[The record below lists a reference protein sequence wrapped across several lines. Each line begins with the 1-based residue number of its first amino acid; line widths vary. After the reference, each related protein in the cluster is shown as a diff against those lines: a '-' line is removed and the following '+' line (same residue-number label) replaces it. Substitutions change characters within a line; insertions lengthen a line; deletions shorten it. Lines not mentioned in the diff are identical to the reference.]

1 MTVYVCKYL
10 DTRQGV
16 VTLEVDAPNRTD
28 AVNRIRLK
36 GKPISVEEKV
46 MGSKEIVL
54 FQSKKIKLKDISLF
68 CKQMSVMLESGIP
81 LNNAVD
87 ILEQQA
93 TSKNLKSSLKIV
105 SKSLKEGSQLSKA
118 MLDQEGMFPDL
129 LIRMVQAGEKTGKLD
144 EVLEKMSEHYTKEL
158 KTSRQIQ
165 GAMIYPAV
173 LAFLAV
179 AAVLAL
185 LYVVI
190 PSFSGIFEQSGMAM
204 PLPTRIV
211 LAASNFVR
219 SSWYILFGVTG
230 ILVFLFLRYRST
242 EAGRYQ
248 LDRLKLNLPV
258 IKGPMQKIV
267 TARFASTL
275 AILTSAGIP
284 LVEAIESAA
293 ATTNNAVV
301 IEKMKIANEGLQKG
315 ERLTGMITSTG
326 LFPPMMLSMVKIG
339 EESGSLESMLVKT
352 SDYYEEELETAIKQL
367 LSLLEPAMIIVMG
380 VIIGGIVASVML
392 PMFELAHAVDAGS
405 GVDQYEGAS
414 EKFRR

>member
-1 MTVYVCKYL
+1 MTIYVCKYL

-46 MGSKEIVL
+46 MGSKEIHL

-118 MLDQEGMFPDL
+118 MLDQDGMFPDL

-405 GVDQYEGAS
+405 GVDQ
-414 EKFRR
+414 

>member
-144 EVLEKMSEHYTKEL
+144 EVLEKMSEHYNKEL
-158 KTSRQIQ
+158 KTSRQIR

-185 LYVVI
+185 LYIVI
-190 PSFSGIFEQSGMAM
+190 PSFSGIFEQSGMDM

-219 SSWYILFGVTG
+219 SYWYILFGVTG

-248 LDRLKLNLPV
+248 LDRLKLWLPV

-339 EESGSLESMLVKT
+339 EESGSLESMLIKT

-405 GVDQYEGAS
+405 GADQ
-414 EKFRR
+414 

>member
-46 MGSKEIVL
+46 MGSKEINL

-68 CKQMSVMLESGIP
+68 CKQMSVMLNSGIP

-87 ILEQQA
+87 ILEQQTDA
-93 TSKNLKSSLKIV
+93 KNLKASLKVI

-158 KTSRQIQ
+158 KTSRQIR

-185 LYVVI
+185 LYIVI
-190 PSFSGIFEQSGMAM
+190 PSFSGIFEQSGMDM

-219 SSWYILFGVTG
+219 SYWYILFGVTG

-248 LDRLKLNLPV
+248 LDRLKLWLPV

-315 ERLTGMITSTG
+315 ERLTGMITATG

-405 GVDQYEGAS
+405 GVDQ
-414 EKFRR
+414 

>member
-93 TSKNLKSSLKIV
+93 TSKNLKSSLKII

-190 PSFSGIFEQSGMAM
+190 PSFSGIFEQSGMDM

-219 SSWYILFGVTG
+219 SYWYILFGVTG

-248 LDRLKLNLPV
+248 LDRLKLWLPV

-405 GVDQYEGAS
+405 GADQ
-414 EKFRR
+414 

>member
-28 AVNRIRLK
+28 AVNRIRLR

-46 MGSKEIVL
+46 MGSKEIHL

-392 PMFELAHAVDAGS
+392 PMFELAHAMDAGAETN
-405 GVDQYEGAS
+405 Q
-414 EKFRR
+414 

>member
-28 AVNRIRLK
+28 AVNRVRLK

-144 EVLEKMSEHYTKEL
+144 EVLEKMSEHYNKEL
-158 KTSRQIQ
+158 KTSRQIR

-185 LYVVI
+185 LYIVI
-190 PSFSGIFEQSGMAM
+190 PSFSGIFEQSGMDM

-219 SSWYILFGVTG
+219 SYWYILFGVTG

-248 LDRLKLNLPV
+248 LDRLKLWLPV

-315 ERLTGMITSTG
+315 ERLTGMITATG

-339 EESGSLESMLVKT
+339 EESGSLESMLIKT

-405 GVDQYEGAS
+405 GVDQ
-414 EKFRR
+414 

>member
-1 MTVYVCKYL
+1 
-10 DTRQGV
+10 V

-46 MGSKEIVL
+46 MGSKEIHL

-144 EVLEKMSEHYTKEL
+144 EVLEKMSEHYNKEL
-158 KTSRQIQ
+158 KTSRQIR

-185 LYVVI
+185 LYIVI
-190 PSFSGIFEQSGMAM
+190 PSFSGIFEQSGMDM

-219 SSWYILFGVTG
+219 SYWYILFGVTG

-248 LDRLKLNLPV
+248 LDRLKLWLPV

-315 ERLTGMITSTG
+315 ERLTGMITATG

-339 EESGSLESMLVKT
+339 EESGSLESMLIKT

-405 GVDQYEGAS
+405 GVDQ
-414 EKFRR
+414 

>member
-118 MLDQEGMFPDL
+118 MIDQEGMFPDL

-144 EVLEKMSEHYTKEL
+144 EVLEKMSEHYNKEL
-158 KTSRQIQ
+158 KTSRQIR

-219 SSWYILFGVTG
+219 SSWYILFGVIG

-405 GVDQYEGAS
+405 GADQ
-414 EKFRR
+414 

>member
-46 MGSKEIVL
+46 MGSKEITL

-68 CKQMSVMLESGIP
+68 CKQMSVMLNSGIP

-87 ILEQQA
+87 ILEQQTDA
-93 TSKNLKSSLKIV
+93 KNLKASLKVI

-129 LIRMVQAGEKTGKLD
+129 FIRMVQAGEKTGKLD
-144 EVLEKMSEHYTKEL
+144 EVLEKMSEHYNKEL
-158 KTSRQIQ
+158 KTSRQIR

-185 LYVVI
+185 LYIVI
-190 PSFSGIFEQSGMAM
+190 PSFSGIFEQSGMDM

-219 SSWYILFGVTG
+219 SYWYILFGVTG

-248 LDRLKLNLPV
+248 LDRLKLWLPV

-315 ERLTGMITSTG
+315 ERLTGMITATG

-339 EESGSLESMLVKT
+339 EESGSLESMLIKT

-405 GVDQYEGAS
+405 GVDQ
-414 EKFRR
+414 

>member
-46 MGSKEIVL
+46 MGSKEITL

-118 MLDQEGMFPDL
+118 MIDQEGMFPDL

-144 EVLEKMSEHYTKEL
+144 EVLEKMSEHYNKEL
-158 KTSRQIQ
+158 KTSRQIR

-185 LYVVI
+185 LYIVI

-219 SSWYILFGVTG
+219 SYWYILFGVTG

-242 EAGRYQ
+242 EVGRYQ
-248 LDRLKLNLPV
+248 LDRLKLWLPV

-315 ERLTGMITSTG
+315 ERLTGMITATG

-405 GVDQYEGAS
+405 GADQ
-414 EKFRR
+414 

>member
-46 MGSKEIVL
+46 MGSKEITL

-68 CKQMSVMLESGIP
+68 CKQMSVMLNSGIP

-87 ILEQQA
+87 ILEQQTDA
-93 TSKNLKSSLKIV
+93 KNLKASLKVI

-144 EVLEKMSEHYTKEL
+144 EVLEKMSEHYNKEL
-158 KTSRQIQ
+158 KTSLQIR

-185 LYVVI
+185 LYIVI
-190 PSFSGIFEQSGMAM
+190 PSFSGIFEQSGMDM

-219 SSWYILFGVTG
+219 SYWYILFGVTG

-248 LDRLKLNLPV
+248 LDRLKLWLPV

-315 ERLTGMITSTG
+315 ERLTGMITATG

-339 EESGSLESMLVKT
+339 EESGSLESMLIKT

-405 GVDQYEGAS
+405 GVDQ
-414 EKFRR
+414 

>member
-144 EVLEKMSEHYTKEL
+144 EVLEKMSEHYNKEL
-158 KTSRQIQ
+158 KTSRQIR

-219 SSWYILFGVTG
+219 SSWYFLFGVTG

-392 PMFELAHAVDAGS
+392 PMFELAHAVDAGAETN
-405 GVDQYEGAS
+405 Q
-414 EKFRR
+414 

>member
-405 GVDQYEGAS
+405 GADQ
-414 EKFRR
+414 

>member
-46 MGSKEIVL
+46 MGSKEITL

-144 EVLEKMSEHYTKEL
+144 EVLEKMSEHYNKEL
-158 KTSRQIQ
+158 KTSRQIR

-179 AAVLAL
+179 GAVLAL
-185 LYVVI
+185 LYIVI

-219 SSWYILFGVTG
+219 SYWYILFGVTG

-352 SDYYEEELETAIKQL
+352 SDYYEEELEAAIKQL

-392 PMFELAHAVDAGS
+392 PMFELAHAVDAGAETN
-405 GVDQYEGAS
+405 Q
-414 EKFRR
+414 

>member
-46 MGSKEIVL
+46 MGSKEITL

-68 CKQMSVMLESGIP
+68 CKQMSVMLNSGIP

-87 ILEQQA
+87 ILEQQTDA
-93 TSKNLKSSLKIV
+93 KNLKASLKVISKGLKEGNQL
-105 SKSLKEGSQLSKA
+105 SKSLIEQNGL
-118 MLDQEGMFPDL
+118 FPDL

-144 EVLEKMSEHYTKEL
+144 EVLERMSEHYNKEL
-158 KTSRQIQ
+158 KTSRQIR

-179 AAVLAL
+179 AATLVL

-190 PSFSGIFEQSGMAM
+190 PNFSGIFEQSGVAL

-211 LAASNFVR
+211 LAASNFVQ
-219 SSWYILFGVTG
+219 SYWYILFGGVG
-230 ILVFLFLRYRST
+230 LLVFLFLRYRST

-248 LDRLKLNLPV
+248 LDQLKLKMPV
-258 IKGPMQKIV
+258 VKGPMQKIV

-275 AILTSAGIP
+275 ATLTSAGIP
-284 LVEAIESAA
+284 LVEAIDSAA

-301 IEKMKIANEGLQKG
+301 IDKLRIANEGLQKG
-315 ERLTGMITSTG
+315 ERLTGMLTSTG

-339 EESGSLESMLVKT
+339 EESGSLESMLNKT
-352 SDYYEEELETAIKQL
+352 SDFYEEELEAAIKQL
-367 LSLLEPAMIIVMG
+367 LSLLEPAMIIFMG

-392 PMFELAHAVDAGS
+392 PMFEIANAV
-405 GVDQYEGAS
+405 QQGA
-414 EKFRR
+414 EANQ

>member
-118 MLDQEGMFPDL
+118 MLDQEGMVPDL

-144 EVLEKMSEHYTKEL
+144 EVLEKMSEHYNKER
-158 KTSRQIQ
+158 KTSRQIR

-185 LYVVI
+185 LYIVI

-219 SSWYILFGVTG
+219 SYWYILFGVTG

-248 LDRLKLNLPV
+248 LDRLKLWLPV

-315 ERLTGMITSTG
+315 ERLTGMITATG

-392 PMFELAHAVDAGS
+392 PMFELAHAVDAGA
-405 GVDQYEGAS
+405 GADQ
-414 EKFRR
+414 

>member
-10 DTRQGV
+10 DTRQGI

-68 CKQMSVMLESGIP
+68 CKQMSVMLNSGIP

-87 ILEQQA
+87 ILEQQTDA
-93 TSKNLKSSLKIV
+93 KNLKASLKVISKGLKEGNQL
-105 SKSLKEGSQLSKA
+105 SKSLIEQNGL
-118 MLDQEGMFPDL
+118 FPDL

-144 EVLEKMSEHYTKEL
+144 EVLERMSEHYNKEL
-158 KTSRQIQ
+158 KTSRQIR

-179 AAVLAL
+179 AATLVL

-190 PSFSGIFEQSGMAM
+190 PNFSGIFEQSGVAL

-211 LAASNFVR
+211 LAASNFVQ
-219 SSWYILFGVTG
+219 SYWYILFGGVG
-230 ILVFLFLRYRST
+230 LLVFLFLRYRST

-248 LDRLKLNLPV
+248 LDQLKLKMPV
-258 IKGPMQKIV
+258 VKGPMQKIV

-275 AILTSAGIP
+275 ATLTSAGIP
-284 LVEAIESAA
+284 LVEAIDSAA

-301 IEKMKIANEGLQKG
+301 IDKLRIANEGLQKG
-315 ERLTGMITSTG
+315 ERLTGMLTSTG

-339 EESGSLESMLVKT
+339 EESGSLESMLNKT
-352 SDYYEEELETAIKQL
+352 SDFYEEELEAAIKQL
-367 LSLLEPAMIIVMG
+367 LSLLEPAMIIFMG

-392 PMFELAHAVDAGS
+392 PMFEIANAV
-405 GVDQYEGAS
+405 QQGA
-414 EKFRR
+414 EANQ

>member
-16 VTLEVDAPNRTD
+16 VTLEVDAPNRID

-93 TSKNLKSSLKIV
+93 TSKNLKSSLKVV

-315 ERLTGMITSTG
+315 ERLTGMITATG

-405 GVDQYEGAS
+405 GVDQ
-414 EKFRR
+414 

>member
-144 EVLEKMSEHYTKEL
+144 EVLEKMSEHYNKEL
-158 KTSRQIQ
+158 KTSRQIR

-185 LYVVI
+185 LYIVI
-190 PSFSGIFEQSGMAM
+190 PSFSGIFEQSGMDM

-219 SSWYILFGVTG
+219 SYWYILFGVTG

-248 LDRLKLNLPV
+248 LDRLKLWLPV

-315 ERLTGMITSTG
+315 ERLTGMITATG

-405 GVDQYEGAS
+405 GVDQ
-414 EKFRR
+414 

>member
-10 DTRQGV
+10 DTRQGI

-219 SSWYILFGVTG
+219 SSWYILFGVIG

-405 GVDQYEGAS
+405 GVDQ
-414 EKFRR
+414 

>member
-118 MLDQEGMFPDL
+118 MLDQEGMYPDL

-144 EVLEKMSEHYTKEL
+144 EVLEKMSEHYNKEL
-158 KTSRQIQ
+158 KTSRQIR

-179 AAVLAL
+179 GAVLAL

-242 EAGRYQ
+242 ETGRYQ

-392 PMFELAHAVDAGS
+392 PMFELAHAVDAGAETN
-405 GVDQYEGAS
+405 Q
-414 EKFRR
+414 

>member
-118 MLDQEGMFPDL
+118 MIDQEGMFPDL

-144 EVLEKMSEHYTKEL
+144 EVLEKMSEHYNKEL
-158 KTSRQIQ
+158 KTSRQIR

-219 SSWYILFGVTG
+219 SYWYILFGVTG

-242 EAGRYQ
+242 EVGRYQ
-248 LDRLKLNLPV
+248 LDRLKLWLPV

-315 ERLTGMITSTG
+315 ERLTGMITATD

-367 LSLLEPAMIIVMG
+367 LSLLEPAMIIFMG

-405 GVDQYEGAS
+405 GVDQ
-414 EKFRR
+414 

>member
-1 MTVYVCKYL
+1 MTVYVCKYF

-93 TSKNLKSSLKIV
+93 TSKNLKSSLKII

-144 EVLEKMSEHYTKEL
+144 EVLEKMSEHYNKEL
-158 KTSRQIQ
+158 KTSRQIR

-190 PSFSGIFEQSGMAM
+190 PSFSGIFEQSGMDM

-219 SSWYILFGVTG
+219 SYWYILFGVTG

-248 LDRLKLNLPV
+248 LDRLKLWLPV

-293 ATTNNAVV
+293 ATTNNTVV

-315 ERLTGMITSTG
+315 ERLTGMITATG

-405 GVDQYEGAS
+405 GVDQ
-414 EKFRR
+414 

>member
-144 EVLEKMSEHYTKEL
+144 EVLEKMSEHYNKEL
-158 KTSRQIQ
+158 KTSRQIR

-179 AAVLAL
+179 GAVLAL
-185 LYVVI
+185 LYIVI

-219 SSWYILFGVTG
+219 SYWYILFGVTG

-339 EESGSLESMLVKT
+339 EESGSLESMLIKT

-405 GVDQYEGAS
+405 GVDQ
-414 EKFRR
+414 

>member
-1 MTVYVCKYL
+1 
-10 DTRQGV
+10 
-16 VTLEVDAPNRTD
+16 VDAPNRTD

-144 EVLEKMSEHYTKEL
+144 EVLEKMSEHYNKEL
-158 KTSRQIQ
+158 KTSRQIR

-185 LYVVI
+185 LYIVI
-190 PSFSGIFEQSGMAM
+190 PSFSGIFEQSGMDM

-219 SSWYILFGVTG
+219 SYWYILFGVTG

-248 LDRLKLNLPV
+248 LDRLKLWLPV

-339 EESGSLESMLVKT
+339 EESGSLESMLIKT

-405 GVDQYEGAS
+405 GADQ
-414 EKFRR
+414 

>member
-165 GAMIYPAV
+165 GAVIYPAV

-405 GVDQYEGAS
+405 GVDQ
-414 EKFRR
+414 

>member
-144 EVLEKMSEHYTKEL
+144 EVLEKMSEHYNKEL
-158 KTSRQIQ
+158 KTSRQIR

-219 SSWYILFGVTG
+219 SYWYILFGVTG

-242 EAGRYQ
+242 EVGRYQ
-248 LDRLKLNLPV
+248 LDRLKLWLPV

-405 GVDQYEGAS
+405 GADQ
-414 EKFRR
+414 

>member
-68 CKQMSVMLESGIP
+68 CKQMSVMLNSGIP

-87 ILEQQA
+87 ILEQQTDA
-93 TSKNLKSSLKIV
+93 KNLKASLKVISKGLKEGNQL
-105 SKSLKEGSQLSKA
+105 SKSLIEQNGL
-118 MLDQEGMFPDL
+118 FPDL

-144 EVLEKMSEHYTKEL
+144 EVLERMSEHYNKEL
-158 KTSRQIQ
+158 KTSRQIR

-179 AAVLAL
+179 AATLVL

-190 PSFSGIFEQSGMAM
+190 PNFSGIFEQSGVAL

-211 LAASNFVR
+211 LAASNFVQ
-219 SSWYILFGVTG
+219 SYWYILFGGVG
-230 ILVFLFLRYRST
+230 LLVFLFLRYRST

-248 LDRLKLNLPV
+248 LDQLKLKMPV
-258 IKGPMQKIV
+258 VKGPMQKIV

-275 AILTSAGIP
+275 ATLTSAGIP
-284 LVEAIESAA
+284 LVEAIDSAA

-301 IEKMKIANEGLQKG
+301 IDKLRIANEGLQKG
-315 ERLTGMITSTG
+315 ERLTGMLTSTG

-339 EESGSLESMLVKT
+339 EESGSLESMLNKT
-352 SDYYEEELETAIKQL
+352 SDFYEEELEAAIKQL
-367 LSLLEPAMIIVMG
+367 LSLLEPAMIIIMG

-392 PMFELAHAVDAGS
+392 PMFEIANAV
-405 GVDQYEGAS
+405 QQGA
-414 EKFRR
+414 EANQ

>member
-1 MTVYVCKYL
+1 
-10 DTRQGV
+10 
-16 VTLEVDAPNRTD
+16 VDAPNRTD

-219 SSWYILFGVTG
+219 SYWYILFGVTG

-315 ERLTGMITSTG
+315 ERLTGMITATG

-405 GVDQYEGAS
+405 GVDQ
-414 EKFRR
+414 

>member
-118 MLDQEGMFPDL
+118 MLDQDGMFPDL

-248 LDRLKLNLPV
+248 LDRLKLTLPV

-405 GVDQYEGAS
+405 GVDQ
-414 EKFRR
+414 

>member
-118 MLDQEGMFPDL
+118 MLDQEGMYPDL

-144 EVLEKMSEHYTKEL
+144 EVLEKMSEHYNKEL
-158 KTSRQIQ
+158 KTSRQIR

-185 LYVVI
+185 LYIVI

-219 SSWYILFGVTG
+219 SYWYILFGVTG

-248 LDRLKLNLPV
+248 LDRLKLWLPV

-315 ERLTGMITSTG
+315 ERLTGMITATG

-392 PMFELAHAVDAGS
+392 PMFELAHAVDAGA
-405 GVDQYEGAS
+405 GADQ
-414 EKFRR
+414 

>member
-1 MTVYVCKYL
+1 MTIYVCKYL

-405 GVDQYEGAS
+405 GADQ
-414 EKFRR
+414 

>member
-1 MTVYVCKYL
+1 MTIYVCKYL

-46 MGSKEIVL
+46 MGSKEIHL

-158 KTSRQIQ
+158 KTSRQIR

-190 PSFSGIFEQSGMAM
+190 PSFSGIFEQSGMDM

-219 SSWYILFGVTG
+219 SYWYILFGVTG

-248 LDRLKLNLPV
+248 LDRLKLWLPV

-315 ERLTGMITSTG
+315 ERLTGMITATG

-405 GVDQYEGAS
+405 GVDQ
-414 EKFRR
+414 

>member
-144 EVLEKMSEHYTKEL
+144 EVLEKMSEHYNKEL
-158 KTSRQIQ
+158 KTSRQIR

-179 AAVLAL
+179 GAVLAL
-185 LYVVI
+185 LYIVI

-219 SSWYILFGVTG
+219 SYWYILFGVTG

-392 PMFELAHAVDAGS
+392 PMFELAHAVDAGA
-405 GVDQYEGAS
+405 GADQ
-414 EKFRR
+414 

>member
-219 SSWYILFGVTG
+219 SSWYILFGVIG

-275 AILTSAGIP
+275 ATLTSAGIP

-315 ERLTGMITSTG
+315 ERLTGMITATG

-392 PMFELAHAVDAGS
+392 PMFELAHAVDAGAETN
-405 GVDQYEGAS
+405 Q
-414 EKFRR
+414 

>member
-144 EVLEKMSEHYTKEL
+144 EVLEKMSEHYNKEL
-158 KTSRQIQ
+158 KTSRQIR

-185 LYVVI
+185 LYIVI

-219 SSWYILFGVTG
+219 SYWYILFGVTG

-392 PMFELAHAVDAGS
+392 PMFELAHAVDAGAETN
-405 GVDQYEGAS
+405 Q
-414 EKFRR
+414 

>member
-46 MGSKEIVL
+46 MGSKEIHL

-118 MLDQEGMFPDL
+118 MIDQEGMFPDL

-144 EVLEKMSEHYTKEL
+144 EVLEKMSEHYNKEL

-405 GVDQYEGAS
+405 GADQ
-414 EKFRR
+414 

>member
-144 EVLEKMSEHYTKEL
+144 EVLEKMSEHYNKEL
-158 KTSRQIQ
+158 KTSRQIR
-165 GAMIYPAV
+165 GAMIYTAV

-185 LYVVI
+185 LYIVI
-190 PSFSGIFEQSGMAM
+190 PSFSGIFEQSGMDM

-219 SSWYILFGVTG
+219 SYWYILFGVTG
-230 ILVFLFLRYRST
+230 ILVFLFLRYRTT

-248 LDRLKLNLPV
+248 LDRLKLWLPV

-339 EESGSLESMLVKT
+339 EESGSLESMLIKT

-405 GVDQYEGAS
+405 GADQ
-414 EKFRR
+414 

>member
-173 LAFLAV
+173 LTFLAV

-405 GVDQYEGAS
+405 GVDQ
-414 EKFRR
+414 

>member
-144 EVLEKMSEHYTKEL
+144 KVLEKMSEHYNKEL
-158 KTSRQIQ
+158 KTSRQIR

-219 SSWYILFGVTG
+219 SYWYILFGVTG

-248 LDRLKLNLPV
+248 LDRLKLWLPV

-315 ERLTGMITSTG
+315 ERLTGMITATG

-392 PMFELAHAVDAGS
+392 PMFELAHAVDAGAETN
-405 GVDQYEGAS
+405 Q
-414 EKFRR
+414 